1 MTPITKIAAMT
12 LGGVA
17 ITVGSYVTI
26 AALTGTPMNALAGMS
41 AFVPPVEE
49 PSPVENRELPSVEE
63 AVAQDRRG
71 SVQVYEA
78 ASTPLRAFVMESPF
92 SGTEIQA
99 LEDRLQARIEELDR
113 REEALATREAELARS
128 FEHVEGMYAELEQ
141 LRTSILQERDGLE
154 SRAEEVA
161 ADAAAQAERE
171 RAWVESAA
179 AIYAE
184 GKATTS
190 AAMLLE
196 GKDARQVALIL
207 NELDGERRRDL
218 MEAIHALDRTRF
230 TEVETALRGL

>member
-1 MTPITKIAAMT
+1 M
-12 LGGVA
+12 LGDEHLVVVRGHGV
-17 ITVGSYVTI
+17 V
-26 AALTGTPMNALAGMS
+26 
-41 AFVPPVEE
+41 
-49 PSPVENRELPSVEE
+49 RE
-63 AVAQDRRG
+63 D
-71 SVQVYEA
+71 
-78 ASTPLRAFVMESPF
+78 
-92 SGTEIQA
+92 
-99 LEDRLQARIEELDR
+99 
-113 REEALATREAELARS
+113 
-128 FEHVEGMYAELEQ
+128 
-141 LRTSILQERDGLE
+141 
-154 SRAEEVA
+154 RAEEVA

>member
-1 MTPITKIAAMT
+1 MTPISKIAAMT

-26 AALTGTPMNALAGMS
+26 AALTGTPMSALAGVS
-41 AFVPPVEE
+41 AFVPPE
-49 PSPVENRELPSVEE
+49 PEVSPVENRELPTIDE
-63 AVAQDRRG
+63 AVDQDRRG
-71 SVQVYEA
+71 TVQVYEA

-92 SGTEIQA
+92 TGTEMQA
-99 LEDRLQARIEELDR
+99 LEDRLQARLVELDR
-113 REEALATREAELARS
+113 REDALSAREAELARS
-128 FEHVEGMYAELEQ
+128 FEHVESMYAELEQ
-141 LRTSILQERDGLE
+141 LRTSILEERDGLE
-154 SRAEEVA
+154 SRAEEVE

-179 AIYAE
+179 TIYAE

-218 MEAIHALDRTRF
+218 MEAIHALDTARF